1 MQAANTDGSN
11 KCRKATDRAV
21 CCNVICS
28 WRVSVNPNSE
38 EGPSSLFSEVC
49 AVVALLG
56 VLGVALLVVLLVVLL
71 GVLVVLMVP
80 NTLLKASTGMSQMSS
95 LFPALAMCKA
105 SMGMPPM
112 PPMPLC

>member
-1 MQAANTDGSN
+1 VQAANTDGSN

-49 AVVALLG
+49 AVVALLV
-56 VLGVALLVVLLVVLL
+56 VLGVALL
-71 GVLVVLMVP
+71 GVLVVVLMVP

-95 LFPALAMCKA
+95 LFPALAMCSA

>member
-1 MQAANTDGSN
+1 M
-11 KCRKATDRAV
+11 
-21 CCNVICS
+21 ICS

-56 VLGVALLVVLLVVLL
+56 VLGVALLGVALLGVLVV
-71 GVLVVLMVP
+71 VLVVLMVP